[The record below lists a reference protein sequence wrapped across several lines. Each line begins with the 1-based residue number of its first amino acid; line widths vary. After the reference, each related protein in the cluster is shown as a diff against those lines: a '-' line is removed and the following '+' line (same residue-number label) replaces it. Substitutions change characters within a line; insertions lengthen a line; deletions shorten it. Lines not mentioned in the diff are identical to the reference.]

1 MAEKDWIRQY
11 FAPLAKAPGA
21 AGLTDDTAELS
32 KGYGPLI
39 ATVDAMVE
47 GVHFFADDPVETIA
61 RKLVRVNVSDIL
73 GSGARPRE
81 ALLTLGWPQAGRDPG
96 QIRTFSD
103 SLGTELD
110 RWGILLAGGDTVM
123 TPGGLFLSLTL
134 TGECLGPAPVR
145 RGGGRPGDDVWVTG
159 EIGAAR
165 RGYLW
170 KTEGRGEARWLSAL
184 QAPELLPL
192 EVASLIASH
201 ASAAMDVSDGLL
213 GDLASL
219 AAASGVAAEIE
230 LERVPFAGG
239 ATSLVEMLDLASWGD
254 DYQLLFAA
262 DPQHAG
268 FIQDSGLKVTRIGR
282 LAEEAGLT
290 ATHCGKPV
298 NLPET
303 LAFEHGR
310 VGQPPARS

>member
-11 FAPLAKAPGA
+11 FAPLARAPGA

-47 GVHFFADDPVETIA
+47 GVHFFSDDPIETVA

-73 GSGARPRE
+73 GSGAVPRE
-81 ALLTLGWPQAGRDPG
+81 ALLTLGWPREGRNPG
-96 QIRTFSD
+96 QIRTFAD
-103 SLGTELD
+103 SFGTELD
-110 RWGILLAGGDTVM
+110 RWGILLAGGDTVS

-134 TGECLGPAPVR
+134 TGECLGAGPIR
-145 RGGGRPGDDVWVTG
+145 RGGGKPGDDVWVTG

-170 KTEGRGEARWLSAL
+170 KTEGRGDARWLGAL
-184 QAPELLPL
+184 QAPELPPL
-192 EVASLIASH
+192 GVAELVSRH
-201 ASAAMDVSDGLL
+201 ASAAMDISDGLL
-213 GDLASL
+213 GDLLSL
-219 AAASGVAAEIE
+219 ATASGVGAQVE
-230 LERVPFAGG
+230 LDLVPFAGG
-239 ATSLVEMLDLASWGD
+239 AASLVEMIDLSSWGD

-262 DPQHAG
+262 DPQAAG
-268 FIQDSGLKVTRIGR
+268 FIQNSGIRVTRIGR
-282 LAEEAGLT
+282 LAEGAGLT
-290 ATHCGKPV
+290 ATDCGKPV

-303 LAFEHGR
+303 LAFEHG
-310 VGQPPARS
+310 

>member
-1 MAEKDWIRQY
+1 MAEKDWIRRY

-32 KGYGPLI
+32 RTSAPLI

-47 GVHFFADDPVETIA
+47 GVHFFPDDPIETIA

-73 GSGARPRE
+73 ASGAVPRE
-81 ALLTLGWPQAGRDPG
+81 ALLTLGWPKTGRDAA
-96 QIRTFSD
+96 QIGTFSD
-103 SLGTELD
+103 NFGRELD
-110 RWGILLAGGDTVM
+110 KWGILLAGGDTVT
-123 TPGGLFLSLTL
+123 TPSGLFLSLTL

-145 RGGGRPGDDVWVTG
+145 RGGGKAGDEVWVTG

-170 KTEGRGEARWLSAL
+170 KTEGRGEAGWLGAL
-184 QAPELLPL
+184 QVPELQPI
-192 EVASLIASH
+192 EAASLIAEQ
-201 ASAAMDVSDGLL
+201 ASAAMDISDGLL

-219 AAASGVAAEIE
+219 AAASGLAAQIE
-230 LERVPFAGG
+230 LDAVPFAGG
-239 ATSLVEMLDLASWGD
+239 AASLEEALDLASWGD
-254 DYQLLFAA
+254 DYQILFAA
-262 DPQHAG
+262 SPEAAG
-268 FIQDSGLKVTRIGR
+268 KIEDSGLKVSRIGR
-282 LAEEAGLT
+282 LASGAGLT
-290 ATHCGKPV
+290 VCHCGKVV

-310 VGQPPARS
+310 VGTPPVRS

>member
-1 MAEKDWIRQY
+1 MAEKDWIRRH

-47 GVHFFADDPVETIA
+47 GVHFFSDDPIETIA

-73 GSGARPRE
+73 ASGARPRE
-81 ALLTLGWPQAGRDPG
+81 ALLTLGWPQGGRNQD
-96 QIRTFSD
+96 QIVSFCC
-103 SLGTELD
+103 SLGAELD
-110 RWGILLAGGDTVM
+110 KWGILLAGGDTVT

-134 TGECLGPAPVR
+134 TGECLGAGPVR
-145 RGGGRPGDDVWVTG
+145 RGGGQAGDDVWVTG

-170 KTEGRGEARWLSAL
+170 KTEGRGEARWLDAL
-184 QAPELLPL
+184 QAPALPPL
-192 EVASLIASH
+192 EAANLIASH
-201 ASAAMDVSDGLL
+201 ARAAMDVSDGLL
-213 GDLASL
+213 GDLATL
-219 AAASGVAAEIE
+219 AEASGLAAEIE
-230 LERVPFAGG
+230 LDRVPFAG
-239 ATSLVEMLDLASWGD
+239 AAANLVEMLDLASWGD
-254 DYQLLFAA
+254 DYQLLFTA

-268 FIQDSGLKVTRIGR
+268 FIQDSGFKVTRIGR
-282 LAEEAGLT
+282 LTEGGGLT

-310 VGQPPARS
+310 VGQPPVRS

>member
-1 MAEKDWIRQY
+1 MAEKDWIRRY

-81 ALLTLGWPQAGRDPG
+81 ALLTLGWPKEGRDPG

-145 RGGGRPGDDVWVTG
+145 RGGGRPGEEVWVTG

-184 QAPELLPL
+184 QVPELPPP
-192 EVASLIASH
+192 EVASLIAGH

-213 GDLASL
+213 GDLATL
-219 AAASGVAAEIE
+219 AAASGLAAEIE

-239 ATSLVEMLDLASWGD
+239 AAGLVEMLDLASWGD

-262 DPQHAG
+262 SPQASG
-268 FIQDSGLKVTRIGR
+268 FIENSGFKVTRIGR
-282 LAEEAGLT
+282 LSEGAGLS